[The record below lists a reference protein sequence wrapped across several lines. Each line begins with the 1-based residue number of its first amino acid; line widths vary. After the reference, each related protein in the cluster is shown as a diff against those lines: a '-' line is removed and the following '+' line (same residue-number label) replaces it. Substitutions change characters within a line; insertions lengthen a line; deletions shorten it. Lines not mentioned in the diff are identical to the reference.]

1 MTFDNVISSQKV
13 LLTTSRRPT
22 DLMRSFSKDL
32 ARSIPGVV
40 RVNRGKLSLD
50 GVAEKALECAAER
63 VVVVDRWRG
72 GSGEIELFKVS
83 QDGLMPVPPVI
94 FVSGMRLRRE
104 FWEAKS
110 RRVGS
115 LAVTA
120 PSSSEKGV
128 FEVAEAL
135 SNFFGIPFLSLDE
148 AVSRC
153 NTAMHFS
160 VDSRGRVQFTFL
172 LLPQKVEIGPRV
184 TISNT
189 AWETA
194 K

>member
-1 MTFDNVISSQKV
+1 MIPSQKV

-22 DLMRSFSKDL
+22 SLMRSLCNDL
-32 ARSIPGVV
+32 AWSIPGVV

-50 GVAEKALECAAER
+50 GVAEKALECAAEK
-63 VVVVDRWRG
+63 VVVVDRWHG
-72 GSGEIELFKVS
+72 GLGEIELFEIS
-83 QDGLMPVPPVI
+83 QNGLMPVPPII
-94 FVSGMRLRRE
+94 FVSDVRLRRE
-104 FWEAKS
+104 FGEPKS
-110 RRVGS
+110 KRVGS

-120 PSSSEKGV
+120 ATGSEKRV
-128 FEVAEAL
+128 SEVVEAL
-135 SNFFGIPFLSLDE
+135 SSFFGIPFLSMDE

-153 NTAMHFS
+153 GMAMHFS

-189 AWETA
+189 VWRTA